1 MDLFQEDDCR
11 SYSMWISL
19 GDAVP
24 ENYVDSI
31 SIDHKNPET
40 VSNDAEKS

>member
-1 MDLFQEDDCR
+1 MDLCQEDDCL
-11 SYSMWISL
+11 SYSVWILL

-24 ENYVDSI
+24 EIYVDSI

-40 VSNDAEKS
+40 VSNDAEES